1 VKRSAILATL
11 LGGPLLLGLWA
22 FVWEPGSLEVNR
34 YELVLPLWPAEQDGL
49 RIALLSDLHVGSPGN
64 SVSKLREVVARVHRA
79 RPDVVLLAGDYV
91 VSGVRGATFIP
102 PETTARILAKL
113 EAPLGV
119 FAVLGNHDHW
129 YGADKVRS
137 AFESAGIR
145 VLENEV
151 LPLRRQGFDFWL
163 IGIGDLWESRP
174 DVGRILEDLPEGV
187 ASIAFTHNPDVFP
200 QIPSRVDL
208 TLAGHTHGGQVD
220 LPFWGTPVVPSRF
233 GDRYVRG
240 HVVEKGRHLFV
251 TSGLGTSLLP
261 VRFRV
266 RPEIAILR
274 VGSVKSSLSP
284 RELASAGARKP
295 ARPARSSP
303 G

>member
-1 VKRSAILATL
+1 VNRK
-11 LGGPLLLGLWA
+11 LLLAAVFGAPLALGFWA
-22 FVWEPGSLEVNR
+22 FYVEPASLAVNR
-34 YELVLPLWPAEQDGL
+34 YDLVLPRWPAEQDGL
-49 RIALLSDLHVGSPGN
+49 VVALLSDLHVGSPWNG
-64 SVSKLREVVARVHRA
+64 VDKLKEIVRRVNRT
-79 RPDVVLLAGDYV
+79 RPDVILLAGDYV
-91 VSGVRGATFIP
+91 ATLPGATPVP
-102 PETTARILAKL
+102 PEATAEVLGEL

-119 FAVLGNHDHW
+119 YAVLGNHDHW
-129 YGADKVRS
+129 FGAAPVRE

-151 LPLRRQGFDFWL
+151 LRLERQGFDFWL
-163 IGIGDLWESRP
+163 VGIGDLWESKP
-174 DVGRILEDLPEGV
+174 DVARILEGLPQGV

-220 LPFWGTPVVPSRF
+220 FPLWGTPVVPSRF
-233 GDRYVRG
+233 GSRYVRG
-240 HVVEKGRHLFV
+240 HLIEGGRHLFV

-266 RPEIAILR
+266 PPEVALVR
-274 VGSVKSSLSP
+274 VGSALSP
-284 RELASAGARKP
+284 LYPMELASERARKRD
-295 ARPARSSP
+295 RPARSSP